1 MGEKAELLKK
11 LPALLSK
18 SDLDVEYI
26 RYKNYM
32 GSLSKNT
39 QKGTLPKDIFLRDK
53 FPTDY
58 RHHYTPF
65 SSEKFKDV
73 LVDYRKY
80 PPHPEMIDHD
90 YDDYLELMKVVYPY
104 KKPMTKNQLMDDMW
118 GAEYR
123 AQEAVIQEAVPKS
136 QIAKQKEQ
144 AANVRKFYGP
154 PKVTINTVKK
164 KKKGIFDKHVE
175 LYDNMS

>member
-1 MGEKAELLKK
+1 MGRKLEALKK

-18 SDLDVEYI
+18 SDLDVEYL

-73 LVDYRKY
+73 LVNYRKY
-80 PPHPEMIDHD
+80 PPHPEMIDND
-90 YDDYLELMKVVYPY
+90 YDS
-104 KKPMTKNQLMDDMW
+104 N
-118 GAEYR
+118 
-123 AQEAVIQEAVPKS
+123 
-136 QIAKQKEQ
+136 
-144 AANVRKFYGP
+144 KF
-154 PKVTINTVKK
+154 
-164 KKKGIFDKHVE
+164 
-175 LYDNMS
+175 